1 MHSILYYIYKETLIM
16 KKIIST
22 TNAPAAVGPYS
33 QGVQIGNVI
42 YFSGQVPLDPATGKL
57 VDGDVAA
64 QTRQVIK
71 NIDALLKSQNLTA
84 DHVVKATVF
93 ITNMDDFAT
102 INTEYAKFFANNP
115 PARSCVQVSRLPLGA
130 EVEIEVIA
138 HI

>member
-1 MHSILYYIYKETLIM
+1 M